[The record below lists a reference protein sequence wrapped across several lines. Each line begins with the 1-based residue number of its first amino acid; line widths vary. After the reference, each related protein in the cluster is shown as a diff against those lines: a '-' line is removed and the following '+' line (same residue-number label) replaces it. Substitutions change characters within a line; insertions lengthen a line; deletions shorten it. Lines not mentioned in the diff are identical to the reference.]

1 MMDHSEPVISAALT
15 RARQEHAKQQSVK
28 QDVLSTALVQ
38 TVVHTEVPTD
48 AEVPVA
54 KPKRTRK
61 KVVD

>member
-1 MMDHSEPVISAALT
+1 MVDHNEPVISAALT
-15 RARQEHAKQQSVK
+15 RARQELAKQQPTP
-28 QDVLSTALVQ
+28 QDVLSSTLVQ

-48 AEVPVA
+48 TEVSIA

>member
-1 MMDHSEPVISAALT
+1 MIHSNDLVVSAALT
-15 RARQEHAKQQSVK
+15 RARQELVKQQPTP
-28 QDVLSTALVQ
+28 QEVLGSTL
-38 TVVHTEVPTD
+38 VHTEVPTD

>member
-15 RARQEHAKQQSVK
+15 RARQGLVKQQPTS
-28 QDVLSTALVQ
+28 QEVLSSTL
-38 TVVHTEVPTD
+38 VHTEVPTD

-61 KVVD
+61 GLS

>member
-1 MMDHSEPVISAALT
+1 MMGHSEPVISAALT

-48 AEVPVA
+48 AGVSVA

>member
-1 MMDHSEPVISAALT
+1 MVDHNEPVISAALT
-15 RARQEHAKQQSVK
+15 RAQQERAKQPTSQE
-28 QDVLSTALVQ
+28 VLSSTLVQ

-48 AEVPVA
+48 VEVSVA

>member
-15 RARQEHAKQQSVK
+15 RARQERAKQQSVK
-28 QDVLSTALVQ
+28 QDVLSTELVQ

>member
-15 RARQEHAKQQSVK
+15 RARQERAKQQSVK
-28 QDVLSTALVQ
+28 QDVLSTTLVQ
-38 TVVHTEVPTD
+38 TVVHTEVPTELD
-48 AEVPVA
+48 AHVA

>member
-1 MMDHSEPVISAALT
+1 MTNHSEPVISAALT
-15 RARQEHAKQQSVK
+15 RARQERAKQQAVK
-28 QDVLSTALVQ
+28 QDVFGSTLVQ

-48 AEVPVA
+48 AEVSIA

>member
-1 MMDHSEPVISAALT
+1 MDRNEPVISAALT
-15 RARQEHAKQQSVK
+15 RARQERAKQQPVE
-28 QDVLSTALVQ
+28 QDVLGNVLAQ

-48 AEVPVA
+48 AEVPVV